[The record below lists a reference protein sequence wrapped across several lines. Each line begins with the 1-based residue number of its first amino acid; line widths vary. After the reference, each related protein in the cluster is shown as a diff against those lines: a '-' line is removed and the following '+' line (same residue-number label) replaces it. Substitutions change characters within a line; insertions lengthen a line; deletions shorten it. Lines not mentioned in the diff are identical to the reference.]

1 VTTPVGART
10 DARAR
15 RRRRVGAWPHCSR
28 IGRRGRVVEVGTATS
43 RRSGLR
49 RGRISPDSALLEH
62 LDESARTAHDVPLHE
77 AANPRRIAFA
87 QSLND
92 QPTFVVRGGDLALD
106 GGVGRPAS
114 RRSPSRCSA
123 AVSAILPHQHET
135 RPQALVSCIGAS
147 EPYRPTFGV
156 NKGRRVRPIRSAS
169 ISPSTLSGYSSRTP
183 AAIGSASTRAVA
195 VLPARLGG
203 VDAAIDDALVNS
215 PRPGPFRDG
224 PELRLRAFPRGPA
237 DRGRPV
243 RSGSPADHSDRRSSY
258 VPPRSTAGGPRPQ

>member
-1 VTTPVGART
+1 MEA
-10 DARAR
+10 
-15 RRRRVGAWPHCSR
+15 
-28 IGRRGRVVEVGTATS
+28 GTATS
-43 RRSGLR
+43 RRSGSR

-62 LDESARTAHDVPLHE
+62 SDESARTAHDVPLHE

-147 EPYRPTFGV
+147 EPYRRTPGV
-156 NKGRRVRPIRSAS
+156 NKGRCVRPIRSAS

-183 AAIGSASTRAVA
+183 AAIGSPQGTTWSAPRLRTSAPSSSLESVRTSR
-195 VLPARLGG
+195 PARRASRIAYPPTAPAPN
-203 VDAAIDDALVNS
+203 DQH
-215 PRPGPFRDG
+215 
-224 PELRLRAFPRGPA
+224 RLSR
-237 DRGRPV
+237 
-243 RSGSPADHSDRRSSY
+243 
-258 VPPRSTAGGPRPQ
+258 